1 MASSKDRRRLEL
13 KREKRAARTALRRAA
28 GRLGLPKMSDVL
40 LAFARPLTAGIDD
53 VPLIRSLLQV
63 AAAVWN
69 ASSMAVPPEV
79 ILAKFDGD
87 EEAKLLVNELIEARR

>member
-1 MASSKDRRRLEL
+1 
-13 KREKRAARTALRRAA
+13 
-28 GRLGLPKMSDVL
+28 MSDVL

-87 EEAKLLVNELIEARR
+87 EEAKLLVNELIEARRTTYAEDPRMIEAVEVTYEAGNLHVDAAWSIS